1 MELVLVFSAM
11 RIAEESLASGSTVIL
26 ESSTFFK
33 LNAFSISF
41 CFCSS
46 TEIVS
51 PVSSFTISC
60 IVSKSFSS
68 ILFCKLLR
76 VPSCFNSSN
85 VYSFRTSS
93 KESCSLNP
101 KSCLVKKASV
111 SICVNSSFCNL
122 DKELN
127 WFIIHLTKLFHQL

>member
-51 PVSSFTISC
+51 PVSSFTT
-60 IVSKSFSS
+60 VVAFSS
-68 ILFCKLLR
+68 SGDTC
-76 VPSCFNSSN
+76 SSN

-101 KSCLVKKASV
+101 KAS
-111 SICVNSSFCNL
+111 
-122 DKELN
+122 
-127 WFIIHLTKLFHQL
+127 